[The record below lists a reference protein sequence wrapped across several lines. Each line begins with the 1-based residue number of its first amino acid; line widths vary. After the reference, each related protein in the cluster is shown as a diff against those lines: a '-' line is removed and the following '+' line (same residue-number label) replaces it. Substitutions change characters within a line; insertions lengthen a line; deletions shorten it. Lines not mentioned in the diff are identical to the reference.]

1 MDHGELTHGMALGG
15 HILLGN
21 YEIVRADGLMPVINF
36 YPVQA
41 HCTGGMEPVVEP
53 CPKQCLRYWWNVAS

>member
-1 MDHGELTHGMALGG
+1 MAHGELTHRMALGG

-41 HCTGGMEPVVEP
+41 HCTGGQDPMVEP
-53 CPKQCLRYWWNVAS
+53 RPEQRLLYR